1 MKIMKKIIITDY
13 VNNPNIEKDIFGE
26 DFQIICLNEEDEC
39 NFSDEICDA
48 DGILVWHAKISEKTL
63 KRLNKCKIIVKYG
76 TGYDNVDF
84 HACFKFGI
92 PFCNTP
98 DYGVEEVSD
107 TACAFIL
114 GFIRQIYFYN
124 EMCKGITNGWQ
135 GHSEIP
141 LLRTSDHRLGIIGMG
156 RMGTTVALRMKAF
169 GMNVG
174 FYDPFVVSG
183 YEKSIGV
190 KRFSSVEELI
200 KFSSI
205 ISIHTPLT
213 DVTNGMID
221 DNFINQFNEG
231 TIFVNTARGKIV
243 KNLDVLYRGL
253 ELNKISFLG
262 LDVTPEEPPSNNEKL
277 IKEWKGNNLKFK
289 NRILI
294 NPHSAYYSEKSWVEM
309 RSKSAENVKNT
320 VNGGEPRNLII

>member
-174 FYDPFVVSG
+174 FYDPYVVSG
-183 YEKSIGV
+183 YEKAIGV
-190 KRFSSVEELI
+190 QKFNSINELL

-205 ISIHTPLT
+205 ITIHTPLT
-213 DVTNGMID
+213 ENTSGMIND
-221 DNFINQFNEG
+221 EFIDQLNPG
-231 TIFVNTARGKIV
+231 TILVNTARGKLV
-243 KNLDVLYRGL
+243 KNLDVLMRGL

-262 LDVTPEEPPSNNEKL
+262 LDVTPDEPPSNFEKL
-277 IKEWKGNNLKFK
+277 IEEWKNPKSSYF

-294 NPHSAYYSEKSWVEM
+294 NPHSAYYSTKAWYEM
-309 RSKSAENVKNT
+309 RSKCAENANNVI
-320 VNGGEPRNLII
+320 NGESPKNLI